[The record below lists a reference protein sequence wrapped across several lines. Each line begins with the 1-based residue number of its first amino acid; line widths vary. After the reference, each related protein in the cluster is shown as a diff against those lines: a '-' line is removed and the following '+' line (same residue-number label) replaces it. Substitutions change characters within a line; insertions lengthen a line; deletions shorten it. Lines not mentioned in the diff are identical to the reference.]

1 MSRSLVALVAIA
13 LLAGAC
19 VKADTKTA
27 VKADGSGT
35 VSVELSYKLEAIE
48 SAKGRA
54 EEMRARAEEAGREGP
69 DQAQMDEQLATFVG
83 NFDPEKATAEMKSR
97 GFDVKKAEA
106 FEKDGWKGVKLEG
119 SFADINQVLAADRTK
134 REAARAT
141 AEAARTTAEAGAQG
155 GEGGRGGRGGMAR
168 MMGGRTRGTDTSA
181 PFVAQF
187 VTTDTPN
194 IGRAILMAPR
204 ENRQRGG
211 QGGNAAGGAGGRG
224 GRGGQGG
231 QGGMG
236 TGMEDMKR
244 TLTISLPGKI
254 TETVNCKKVDDN
266 TVSFD
271 VKGTDMQP
279 DEDGNMPNM
288 VTQGVSVLFEIPE
301 GCKINF
307 ESPKAKAPEKKADEA
322 PAPTKKKGE
331 LRTDGGGI

>member
-1 MSRSLVALVAIA
+1 MSRMLVALVAAA

-27 VKADGSGT
+27 VKTDASGT
-35 VSVELSYKLEAIE
+35 MSIELSYKLEAIE
-48 SAKGRA
+48 SAKTRV

-69 DQAQMDEQLATFVG
+69 DQAQVDEQLSSFVK
-83 NFDPEKATAEMKSR
+83 NFDPEKASADLKSR
-97 GFDVKKAEA
+97 GFEVTKSEA

-119 SFADINQVLAADRTK
+119 TFADINQVLAADRTK
-134 REAARAT
+134 REATRAE
-141 AEAARTTAEAGAQG
+141 AEAARTAAAAGGEQG
-155 GEGGRGGRGGMAR
+155 GQGGRRQRGAGGMAG
-168 MMGGRTRGTDTSA
+168 MMGRNRGTDTSA

-187 VTTDTPN
+187 VSTDKPG
-194 IGRAILMAPR
+194 IGKAVLLAPR
-204 ENRQRGG
+204 ENRNRAGQAG
-211 QGGNAAGGAGGRG
+211 QGGQGGRG

-236 TGMEDMKR
+236 GGMEDIKR

-254 TETVNCKKVDDN
+254 TETVNCKKVDDT

-271 VKGTDMQP
+271 MKGMDMQP

-288 VTQGVSVLFEIPE
+288 VTQGVAVFFEIPE

-307 ESPKAKAPEKKADEA
+307 EAPAAPKAAEKKEDT
-322 PAPTKKKGE
+322 PAPNKKKGE
-331 LRTDGGGI
+331 LRTDGGN